1 MCLSAWLSVIFAS
14 PKERASSGQDR
25 AHRVV
30 QMALPDSTW
39 NSFGGFQEWSGRGRF
54 VHLSGDFFPR
64 KCGPRTGPANWALC
78 NRRQWARPQFW
89 AHFRGLRGEPPQQH
103 FAARLA
109 HPHHLERGR
118 LATWQWWH
126 FRWRAQMSC
135 LVPCVSC
142 LMEPV
147 SCLVPRVSW
156 LLSRTRT
163 RGRRQEAQAIRPE
176 RCDTTGRFR
185 DMETGVLVETTRTR
199 HARHKIRDLG
209 LEVEDARLQPHHILT
224 CLRTV

>member
-1 MCLSAWLSVIFAS
+1 MCLSAWLSVTFAS
-14 PKERASSGQDR
+14 YKERAASGQDG

-30 QMALPDSTW
+30 QMALPDSTR
-39 NSFGGFQEWSGRGRF
+39 NSFG
-54 VHLSGDFFPR
+54 
-64 KCGPRTGPANWALC
+64 
-78 NRRQWARPQFW
+78 
-89 AHFRGLRGEPPQQH
+89 
-103 FAARLA
+103 LA

-126 FRWRAQMSC
+126 FRWRARMFC

-147 SCLVPRVSW
+147 SGLVRRTSW

-163 RGRRQEAQAIRPE
+163 RGRRQEAQTIRSE
-176 RCDTTGRFR
+176 RCDTGRFR
-185 DMETGVLVETTRTR
+185 DMETSVLEETTHTS
-199 HARHKIRDLG
+199 HARHKTRDLG

-224 CLRTV
+224 CLRIV

>member
-1 MCLSAWLSVIFAS
+1 MS
-14 PKERASSGQDR
+14 
-25 AHRVV
+25 
-30 QMALPDSTW
+30 LPDSTW
-39 NSFGGFQEWSGRGRF
+39 DPLWRASKSGPGEHFFSICRALF
-54 VHLSGDFFPR
+54 LQLSGDFFPR
-64 KCGPRTGPANWALC
+64 SAALILGPQTGPSFKGPC
-78 NRRQWARPQFW
+78 RRGPNS
-89 AHFRGLRGEPPQQH
+89 GPISKDSGGNPPQQH

-147 SCLVPRVSW
+147 SGLVRRTSW

-176 RCDTTGRFR
+176 RCDTGRFR
-185 DMETGVLVETTRTR
+185 DMETGVLEETTHTR
-199 HARHKIRDLG
+199 HARQKTRDLG

-224 CLRTV
+224 CLRIV